1 MKRIVSVLV
10 IVVGLLGL
18 AELGWAQ
25 ATAKPLRPFTFILD
39 FLPYGEYTPYFT
51 ALEKGWYKEEGLDV
65 KILRGAGS
73 GDTVKRIAA
82 GQGDAGSAD
91 FSPVV
96 AARANEDT
104 KVKSIAVYFRE
115 TWLSIFVRTDSGIN
129 SPKDLEGKTI
139 STTPGNAHHV
149 LWPLYAQ
156 LAGLNGDSVK

>member
-1 MKRIVSVLV
+1 GLAATAEELLDLSGSYRAGQLKTFVEVRFPMALPFFVSGLQVAVTLAV
-10 IVVGLLGL
+10 IGAVVGVVVGSDKGLGGVIL
-18 AELGWAQ
+18 S
-25 ATAKPLRPFTFILD
+25 ATA
-39 FLPYGEYTPYFT
+39 YG
-51 ALEKGWYKEEGLDV
+51 K
-65 KILRGAGS
+65 AG
-73 GDTVKRIAA
+73 VA
-82 GQGDAGSAD
+82 
-91 FSPVV
+91 FVV